1 LAKSVYSMKMDL
13 VTNVDI
19 INSVM
24 KFIDSYKDNNNNSNN
39 TLLKDPIAKE
49 VKEAKEEQETTTTT
63 TTDKVF

>member
-24 KFIDSYKDNNNNSNN
+24 KFIDSYKDNNNSNN